1 MSSSTTTTETS
12 RLQNATRG
20 RSHTT
25 MHLLMLVATF
35 SWAANIVAG
44 KEALRGFGPL
54 ALAQLRALG
63 AALVFLLVFLAW
75 RGRPAL
81 RFTRRQWGQQWGRQ
95 LGMLAALGLS
105 GVTLNQL
112 FFISGLE
119 RTSVAHT
126 GLIVALGPVM
136 VLFLSCL
143 ARLEALTAPK
153 LAGMLISF
161 GGVALLSFGR
171 GTQASGAHWQGDLI
185 VLGSSAVFACYT
197 ILVKE
202 VADRYDPLTLNTL
215 VFGLGALMLVPI
227 SAPALTGI
235 RGSALSSLSW
245 WSLGYMILFGSVVPY
260 LIYAFALTEL
270 AASRVSAFSY
280 LQPVIATALGIWLL
294 GERLSSRTASG
305 GALILLG
312 VYLAERERGSED

>member
-1 MSSSTTTTETS
+1 
-12 RLQNATRG
+12 
-20 RSHTT
+20 

-63 AALVFLLVFLAW
+63 AALVFLLLFLGWA
-75 RGRPAL
+75 GRPAIRL
-81 RFTRRQWGQQWGRQ
+81 TRRQWA
-95 LGMLAALGLS
+95 MMAALGLS

-112 FFISGLE
+112 FFISGLQ

-126 GLIVALGPVM
+126 GLIVALGPVI
-136 VLFLSCL
+136 VLFVSCL
-143 ARLEALTAPK
+143 LRLEAMTTPK
-153 LAGMLISF
+153 LVGMLMSF

-171 GTQASGAHWQGDLI
+171 GTQVSGAHWQGDLI

-197 ILVKE
+197 ILAKG
-202 VADRYDPLTLNTL
+202 VADRYDALTLNTL

-227 SAPALTGI
+227 SAPALPGV
-235 RGSALSSLSW
+235 RWSALSYLSW
-245 WSLGYMILFGSVVPY
+245 WSLAYMILFGSVVPY

-280 LQPVIATALGIWLL
+280 LQPVIATALAIWLL
-294 GERLSSRTASG
+294 GERLTPRTAAG
-305 GALILLG
+305 GALILMG
-312 VYLAERERGSED
+312 VYLAERERGGED